1 PPVYSK
7 VNPADP
13 PIMTLAVTSSAVPMT
28 QVEDMVETRVA
39 QKISQVSGVG
49 LVTLAG
55 GQRPAVRVKLNAQA
69 IAALGLTSETVRTAI
84 TSANVNSAK
93 GSLDGPARAVTL
105 SANDQMQSAEDY
117 RRLIIAWQNGA
128 PIRLGD
134 VATVEQGAENS
145 WLGAWANNQRAIVMN
160 VQRQPG
166 ANIIST
172 ADSIRQMLP
181 QLTESLPKS
190 VKVQVLSDRTT
201 NIRASVSDTQ
211 FELMLAIALVVMI
224 IYVFLRNVPATII
237 PGIAVPLS
245 LVGTFAVM
253 VFLDFS
259 INNLTLMA
267 LTIATGFVV
276 DDAIVVIENISRY
289 IEKGEK
295 PLAAALKGAG
305 EIGFTIISLTFSLIA
320 VLIPLLFMGDIV
332 GRLFREFAIT
342 LAVAILISAVVSLT
356 LTPMMCARML
366 SHESLCKQNR
376 FSRAS
381 ERFFERVIAVY
392 GRWLSRVLNHPWL
405 TLSVALGTLV
415 LSIML
420 WVFIPKG
427 FFPIQDNGIIQ
438 GTLQAPQ
445 SASFANM
452 AERQQQVSAA
462 ILKDP
467 AVESLTSYVGVDGTN
482 PALNSA
488 RLQINLKPLDERDDR
503 VQTVIGRLQNAVSGI
518 PGIELYLQP
527 TQDLTIDTTAS
538 RTQYQFTLQANSLDA
553 LSNWV
558 PQLLTRLQAL
568 PQLSDVSSDWQD
580 KGLAAYINVDRDSAS
595 RLGISMADV
604 DNALYNAFGQRLIS
618 TIYTQAN
625 QYRVVLEHD
634 TQATPG
640 LAALD
645 NIRLTSSDGGIVPL
659 KSIASVEERFAPLS
673 INHLDQFPVTTI
685 SFNVPDNYSL
695 GDAVD
700 AILGA
705 EQALEFPSDI
715 RTQFQ
720 GSSLAFQSAL
730 GSTVWLVVAAV
741 VAMYI
746 VLGVLYESFIHP
758 ITILSTLPTAGVGAL
773 LALWLAGSELDVI
786 AIIGIILLIGIVKK
800 NAIMMIDFA
809 LAAEREQG
817 MPPREAIYQ
826 ACLLRFRPI
835 LMTTLAALLG
845 ALPLML
851 STGVG
856 AELRRPLGIG
866 MVGGLMLSQVLTLFT
881 TPVIYLL
888 FDRLSLYMKSRFPR
902 REEEA

>member
-1 PPVYSK
+1 
-7 VNPADP
+7 
-13 PIMTLAVTSSAVPMT
+13 
-28 QVEDMVETRVA
+28 
-39 QKISQVSGVG
+39 
-49 LVTLAG
+49 
-55 GQRPAVRVKLNAQA
+55 
-69 IAALGLTSETVRTAI
+69 
-84 TSANVNSAK
+84 
-93 GSLDGPARAVTL
+93 
-105 SANDQMQSAEDY
+105 
-117 RRLIIAWQNGA
+117 
-128 PIRLGD
+128 
-134 VATVEQGAENS
+134 
-145 WLGAWANNQRAIVMN
+145 
-160 VQRQPG
+160 
-166 ANIIST
+166 
-172 ADSIRQMLP
+172 
-181 QLTESLPKS
+181 
-190 VKVQVLSDRTT
+190 
-201 NIRASVSDTQ
+201 
-211 FELMLAIALVVMI
+211 
-224 IYVFLRNVPATII
+224 LRNVPATII
-237 PGIAVPLS
+237 PGVAVPLS

-332 GRLFREFAIT
+332 GRLFREFAVT

-366 SHESLCKQNR
+366 SHESLRKQNR

-405 TLSVALGTLV
+405 TLGVALSTLA
-415 LSIML
+415 LSIIL

-445 SASFANM
+445 SVSFASM
-452 AERQQQVSAA
+452 AERQRQVASI

-467 AVESLTSYVGVDGTN
+467 AVESLTSFVGVDGTN

-503 VQTVIGRLQNAVSGI
+503 VQTVISRLQQAVDGV
-518 PGIELYLQP
+518 PGVALYLQP
-527 TQDLTIDTTAS
+527 TQDLTIDTTVS
-538 RTQYQFTLQANSLDA
+538 RTQYQFTLQANSLEA
-553 LSNWV
+553 LSTWV
-558 PQLLTRLQAL
+558 PPLLSRLQAQ
-568 PQLSDVSSDWQD
+568 PQLADVSSDWQD
-580 KGLAAYINVDRDSAS
+580 KGLAVYIKVDRDSAS

-625 QYRVVLEHD
+625 QYRVVLEQD
-634 TQATPG
+634 TEATPG
-640 LAALD
+640 LAALE

-659 KSIASVEERFAPLS
+659 TAIATVEQRFTPLS
-673 INHLDQFPVTTI
+673 VNHLDQFPVTTI

-695 GDAVD
+695 GEAVE
-700 AILGA
+700 AILAA
-705 EQALEFPSDI
+705 EQSLDFPTDI

-888 FDRLSLYMKSRFPR
+888 FDRLSLHLKRRFPR
-902 REEEA
+902 QEEEA